1 MKHKA
6 YIKLIIVLIAL
17 VIIIAGTVVKLSKGM
32 NYIIKWKKSVSINF
46 HIHEAKVELSD
57 LKGVLNES
65 FPGSKYI
72 IQNLDDE
79 EDDFLITIDK
89 EQITDEEKNSFI
101 EKVNSK
107 YETEITADDIEVVY
121 NNPVKLFDIAKPY
134 IIPVIITVVIIS
146 AYFILRYKKVGA
158 LNIIE
163 NLLYGIVMPEWLY
176 LSILALFRISVGYY
190 TLPIAILIYLI
201 SIITLIYVFEK
212 QAQNVEP
219 KNNKKR

>member
-17 VIIIAGTVVKLSKGM
+17 IIIIAGTVIKIKNGM
-32 NYIIKWKKSVSINF
+32 NYIIKWKKSVSIAF
-46 HIHEAKVELSD
+46 HIHEAKVEKND
-57 LKGVLNES
+57 LKGILNES

-79 EDDFLITIDK
+79 EDDYLITIDK
-89 EQITDEEKNSFI
+89 EQITDEEKNAFV

-107 YETEITADDIEVVY
+107 YETEVKAEEIETVY
-121 NNPVKLFDIAKPY
+121 NNPVKLFDIVKPY
-134 IIPVIITVVIIS
+134 IIPVLITAVIIA

-163 NLLYGIVMPEWLY
+163 NLLYGIIMPEWLY
-176 LSILALFRISVGYY
+176 LSILSLFRIPIGYY

-201 SIITLIYVFEK
+201 SIIVLINVFEK
-212 QAQNVEP
+212 QAQNVKP
-219 KNNKKR
+219 KDSKKK